1 MNKLLTLLAI
11 VFISSTLSVSAANT
25 DDSTDSL
32 GKIVNIEFA
41 DSSAL
46 NNSSNQPMLFIKD
59 GKLFVSFLNK
69 TSNDVELSFNKGTKV
84 LYRVNLGSKTAISQA
99 FALSGIK
106 DGASLD
112 VIVNSG
118 SKTYKY
124 DLQK

>member
-11 VFISSTLSVSAANT
+11 VFITSTLSVSAADT
-25 DDSTDSL
+25 DNSTDSL

-41 DSSAL
+41 DASAL

-59 GKLFVSFLNK
+59 GKLFVSYVNK
-69 TSNDVELSFNKGTKV
+69 TSDDIEITFNKEAKV

-106 DGASLD
+106 DGASLN